1 MWKNRFALAITG
13 PTILVSLLLL
23 ALCSLAALYLNRQQE
38 TSADI
43 LDENVSST
51 QVAHDLK
58 NTLADLAA
66 MLRAGREPVDPDP
79 LHQRIREQLAHARD
93 LADKDEE
100 RQLVGQLD
108 SCLDRYFQMWDSR
121 RSATVDRKHEI
132 RADCLRIL
140 ETEEVPRWRGLQT
153 LNAEQIRK

>member
-38 TSADI
+38 TSAEI

-51 QVAHDLK
+51 QVAHDMK

-66 MLRAGREPVDPDP
+66 LLRGGSEPDP
-79 LHQRIREQLAHARD
+79 LPLHGRIRDQLAHARD
-93 LADKDEE
+93 LADKEEE
-100 RQLVGQLD
+100 RQLVGQLE
-108 SCLDRYFQMWDSR
+108 SCLDRYFQ
-121 RSATVDRKHEI
+121 
-132 RADCLRIL
+132 L
-140 ETEEVPRWRGLQT
+140 
-153 LNAEQIRK
+153 